1 MVFQNIISEKKEK
14 RIQKRSH
21 FNVEGG
27 IQKRS
32 HFNVEGGIQ
41 KRPHFNV
48 EGDIQACK
56 ENINTYHIDSFEPIS
71 FLDENVLSSY
81 MKDDNIRTQN
91 ISKYIRKNGCDTCG
105 CGRCMCD

>member
-14 RIQKRSH
+14 RIQKRPH

-27 IQKRS
+27 
-32 HFNVEGGIQ
+32 
-41 KRPHFNV
+41 
-48 EGDIQACK
+48 IQACK
-56 ENINTYHIDSFEPIS
+56 ENINTYHIDSFKPIS

-81 MKDDNIRTQN
+81 MKDDTIRTQN